1 MCVTKVASLASTTT
15 PLYGGMIIKR
25 IWSSRQLLI
34 FINIYIKLETL
45 YVDNVNSP
53 KKITIFQR
61 NTSYSDKGL
70 LQAKLYFGS
79 KRSLCHERL
88 LGGEKGKC
96 FCWGYFFGC
105 RYICRDK
112 GYYCSGKAVITR
124 KDPGAEKAAF
134 SKGMWFVIRFSFGP
148 SSILLYYSHASLFN
162 PSTT

>member
-1 MCVTKVASLASTTT
+1 
-15 PLYGGMIIKR
+15 MIIKR

-34 FINIYIKLETL
+34 FINIIYINLETL
-45 YVDNVNSP
+45 YYVDNVNSP
-53 KKITIFQR
+53 KKSPFWVNKFQR
-61 NTSYSDKGL
+61 NTSYSCWSSVSDKGL

-79 KRSLCHERL
+79 KRSLCHDRL
-88 LGGEKGKC
+88 GSEKGKC
-96 FCWGYFFGC
+96 LCWAYFFGC

-112 GYYCSGKAVITR
+112 GYCSGKAVITR

-162 PSTT
+162 PISTT